1 VTPSLGVV
9 GLGRM
14 AQALVRPWLQLG
26 LVGPGQLQGVV
37 ASDASASRL
46 AADLPCAVGTDPA
59 PAWRAD
65 VVLLAV
71 KPQQLEAVAAQAAA
85 LDAAQPGLPGRLL
98 VSVLAGVTLARLES
112 LFAGWRCV
120 RAVPNT
126 PALVRSGLT
135 GLAYGAGVEP
145 ADRQW
150 LEALFGAVGEVLTLP
165 EAQLDAFLALT
176 SSGTGFVA
184 LVVEAL
190 ADGAVAAGLP
200 RDLALRLAPAT
211 LAGTAALLQQ
221 QQLHPGQL
229 KDMVSSPGGTTIAG
243 LRALE
248 RGGLRS
254 ALIEAVL
261 AAAERSRQLG

>member
-1 VTPSLGVV
+1 MSPRFGVV

-26 LVGPGQLQGVV
+26 LVHPGQLQAVV

-46 AADLPCAVGTDPA
+46 ATDLPCAVGTDPA
-59 PAWRAD
+59 PAWGSD

-71 KPQQLEAVAAQAAA
+71 KPQQLEAVAAQQAVY
-85 LDAAQPGLPGRLL
+85 PGPTGRLL
-98 VSVLAGVTLARLES
+98 VSVLAGVTVARLES
-112 LFAGWRCV
+112 LFTGWRCV

-145 ADRQW
+145 DDRQW

-165 EAQLDAFLALT
+165 EVQLDAFLALT

-221 QQLHPGQL
+221 QLLHPGQL

>member
-1 VTPSLGVV
+1 
-9 GLGRM
+9 
-14 AQALVRPWLQLG
+14 
-26 LVGPGQLQGVV
+26 
-37 ASDASASRL
+37 
-46 AADLPCAVGTDPA
+46 
-59 PAWRAD
+59 
-65 VVLLAV
+65 
-71 KPQQLEAVAAQAAA
+71 
-85 LDAAQPGLPGRLL
+85 LL

-112 LFAGWRCV
+112 LFVGWRCV